1 MTRKCPQ
8 MTSRA
13 PRNEIGTGSPISRP
27 TFWDQFE
34 LGGYPQI
41 CPRRTQNDP
50 LMAQN
55 AYKSPH
61 WSERGTKFGTGSPMS
76 RPTFWDQLRSDGYPQ
91 IWSGGPKNGC
101 RTIFQLSLAKIG
113 GTPHSQLVQKGQL
126 GRLITCSNIVPRC
139 TICFEPLGALAVILG
154 HFG

>member
-1 MTRKCPQ
+1 MPT
-8 MTSRA
+8 RA
-13 PRNEIGTGSPISRP
+13 PI
-27 TFWDQFE
+27 
-34 LGGYPQI
+34 
-41 CPRRTQNDP
+41 DP
-50 LMAQN
+50 NWLEQ
-55 AYKSPH
+55 
-61 WSERGTKFGTGSPMS
+61 RGTKFGTGSPMS

-154 HFG
+154 HFWALEVPKSQILSALIRTGLRPPKLRRCITWLKPFVKTS